1 LPHKSLKFHDKDFIP
16 HDNNEHCCKR
26 TCTKLLEH
34 GRNTL
39 SSFERLGS
47 INNFDLRLM
56 SNNNT
61 LMALKPNGRMGFGL
75 VAPLNKFHFRGLV
88 RIEDSIGVTNSPLMI
103 LNGRSNNSTIEL
115 RTNDTSRTI
124 FGYDESSKTFT
135 INTLGP
141 VTSSFAINKLTKEI
155 SIGTDQ
161 INDDVVNIWSNTNV
175 DGDLNMMVAGG
186 RGDINLLS
194 PEQNLS
200 FATPGRNDHAAMM
213 YMTGS
218 KTSFKRMVLSHSLTF
233 SNWGLQY
240 DDALDQFD
248 FLGNGNSKLAVNLTN
263 GRIGINQPSP
273 DYSLDVTG
281 HARITGNVGIGAP
294 PNGNTLQLGGS
305 AGGAIGIGSVEKME
319 DGGAFILTTN
329 STLLPSSDN
338 TRTLG
343 SAANRWNAVWATDG
357 TINTSDARE
366 KTNIRDLVY
375 GLNEILQL
383 HPVSFHWKN
392 NMSEG
397 NKLGLLAQEIQKVL
411 PEVVRDYDYITD
423 EKTGQATKVKTERLG
438 VAYSD
443 IIPVLIHA
451 IQEQQAQIENL
462 KTLIQNSSGEEHNN
476 MGSST
481 TGFSLSQN
489 RPNPVRELT
498 TIHYTSSDKNM
509 QLVIFDA
516 RGMMM
521 QQHLLRDASGSVQ
534 VDCSNLAD
542 GTYTYVLKAGEKTIL
557 SKKMVVIN

>member
-1 LPHKSLKFHDKDFIP
+1 
-16 HDNNEHCCKR
+16 
-26 TCTKLLEH
+26 
-34 GRNTL
+34 
-39 SSFERLGS
+39 
-47 INNFDLRLM
+47 
-56 SNNNT
+56 
-61 LMALKPNGRMGFGL
+61 MALKPNGRMGFGL